1 MKYLSTLSM
10 IALFTMV
17 LLSAC
22 KNEGDAGSD
31 SAVQNATPAA
41 PAADVTAP
49 TPAVTPPNQEPA
61 QNAAGIWHYTCPKG
75 CEGGAGM
82 AIACAKCG
90 TTLAHN
96 QGYHTTNTEPNLT
109 VGGNNQTTPAV
120 TPPQQEPAQN
130 AKGVWHYTCSKGC
143 EGGAGSA
150 TACAKCG
157 TTLAHNAAYH
167 Q

>member
-10 IALFTMV
+10 MALFTMI

-22 KNEGDAGSD
+22 KNDGDAGRD
-31 SAVQNATPAA
+31 AAVQNATPAA
-41 PAADVTAP
+41 PADGTVQ
-49 TPAVTPPNQEPA
+49 TPAVAPPTQEPA

-75 CEGGAGM
+75 CEGGAGT
-82 AIACAKCG
+82 AGACAKCG
-90 TTLAHN
+90 TALAHN
-96 QGYHTTNTEPNLT
+96 QGYHTTNTEPSLT

-130 AKGVWHYTCSKGC
+130 AKGVWHYTCAKGC

-150 TACAKCG
+150 IACAKCG
-157 TTLAHNAAYH
+157 STLAHNASYH